1 MCWIYVC
8 WGNMRALLVSSSNIE
23 RLNIGKWIPSYQPPI
38 RAETPPTSKSSRA
51 FAIYCGILCKCKRT
65 FKGPAYEKE
74 TTLKNYQKKMF
85 VGLLLQ
91 KSCPSPIIRCL
102 WKEFS
107 KHFGIRWP
115 FPKEHFSFA
124 KVTHPLSSALS
135 TLFSP
140 NHNINI
146 SKMIELHPS
155 VIQSLASHTT
165 KSNTISLSLIRAT
178 SRAPISVLVTSH
190 RIKAMFLHLR

>member
-1 MCWIYVC
+1 MLIPMRGDLLDTSSHHRYIIFLKLSFMETVLKFSLMCWISVC
-8 WGNMRALLVSSSNIE
+8 GQYMRALLVSSSNIE

-107 KHFGIRWP
+107 NHFGIR
-115 FPKEHFSFA
+115 
-124 KVTHPLSSALS
+124 
-135 TLFSP
+135 
-140 NHNINI
+140 
-146 SKMIELHPS
+146 
-155 VIQSLASHTT
+155 
-165 KSNTISLSLIRAT
+165 
-178 SRAPISVLVTSH
+178 
-190 RIKAMFLHLR
+190 